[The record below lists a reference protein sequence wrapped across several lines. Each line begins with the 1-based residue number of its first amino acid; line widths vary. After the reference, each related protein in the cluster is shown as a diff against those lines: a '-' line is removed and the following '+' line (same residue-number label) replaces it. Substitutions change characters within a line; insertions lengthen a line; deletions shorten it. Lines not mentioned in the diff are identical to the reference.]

1 MIYVIGS
8 GPAGVS
14 AAVALVNKGHEVTML
29 DAGFDLEP
37 EQARLVDR
45 LRQQDKK
52 NWDRESVS
60 ALKAKMI
67 TSLEGVD
74 LKYVYGSDYPYR
86 GMNRH
91 QPVKLIGANMIRSL
105 AKGGLSTVWGAS
117 ILPYREGDIEGWPIT
132 IKDLEPH
139 YRAVLSFMPHS
150 GKKDGLGA
158 ILPLYDDFYQQCMQC
173 RQASAFLYDLEVN
186 RNALEA
192 EKIFFGFSRLAVK
205 FDQNQ
210 DGPGCPSCGMCL
222 YGCPYGNIYSAAFTL
237 DQLMGHKKFNYK
249 NNVLVEKLIETN
261 GEVKILAKSLFDSG
275 KLEFNGSLVFLA
287 AGILSSTRILLQS
300 MEAFHHPLVIKHS
313 EHFQFPLLR
322 YKKTRNVAAEDLHT
336 LTQLSILILDKSV
349 SKNTVHMQVYAYNDL
364 YIKAINQLI
373 GPLAP
378 VLKRPVEE
386 IIGRLLFIK
395 GYLHSDISSRILV
408 SLEPGKDGRLLLEGR
423 SNNESK
429 KAVNKIVA
437 KLFRNRKY
445 FRAVPVLAKI
455 SEPGKGN
462 HSGGSFP
469 MKKKPSEFETDELGR
484 PYGFKRVH
492 VVDSSVFPTV
502 PATTITLTIMANA
515 HRIASDC

>member
-14 AAVALVNKGHEVTML
+14 AASALVNKGHQVTML

-45 LRQQDKK
+45 LRQQDQK
-52 NWDRESVS
+52 NWDHESVS

-67 TSLEGVD
+67 TSLDGVD

-117 ILPYREGDIEGWPIT
+117 ILPYREDDIKDWPIT

-150 GKKDGLGA
+150 GQKDGLCD
-158 ILPLYDDFYQQCMQC
+158 ILPLYDDLYQQCLPS
-173 RQASAFLYDLEVN
+173 RQASAFFYNLDQN
-186 RNALEA
+186 RDALNAQN
-192 EKIFFGFSRLAVK
+192 IFFGFSRLAVK

-210 DGPGCPSCGMCL
+210 ENPGCPSCGMCL

-237 DQLMGHKKFNYK
+237 DQLTSHKTFQYK
-249 NNVLVEKLIETN
+249 KNILVEKLIEAN
-261 GEVKILAKSLFDSG
+261 GEVRILAKSLADSG
-275 KLEFNGSLVFLA
+275 VLEFRGSRVFLA

-300 MEAFHHPLVIKHS
+300 LEAFFHPVIIKHS
-313 EHFQFPLLR
+313 EHFQIPLIR
-322 YKKTRNVAAEDLHT
+322 YAKTKNVATEDLHT
-336 LTQLSILILDKSV
+336 LTQLSLLILDKSV

-378 VLKRPVEE
+378 VLKRPIEE
-386 IIGRLLFIK
+386 IVGRLLCIK

-408 SLEPGKDGRLLLEGR
+408 SLEPGQDGRLLLEGQP
-423 SNNESK
+423 SLESK
-429 KAVNKIVA
+429 KTVKKIVA
-437 KLFRNRKY
+437 KLLRNKKY
-445 FRAVPVLAKI
+445 FRAIPVMAKI
-455 SEPGKGN
+455 SAPGRGN

-469 MKKKPSEFETDELGR
+469 MTKKPSEFESDELGR

-492 VVDSSVFPTV
+492 VVDSAVFPTV

-515 HRIASDC
+515 HRIASAC